1 MSLGHFFLVFLVVS
15 LWGFNNIV
23 IKWGLHDLPP
33 LFMTC
38 MRFVVVSIFL
48 IPFKRIKIKQLKC
61 LLPLSFTFGF
71 LHFSL
76 LFVGI
81 NYTDSGTGSI
91 LVQLGT
97 PFSMLLA
104 VIFLNERLTLMQ
116 MTGILISLIGVIV
129 LIGSPTITDWKALL
143 LLLGSAVGWA
153 ISNMII
159 KKSPKIPSLT
169 MTGWISFLA
178 IPIVGLASI
187 LFETEQF
194 HSLIH
199 ATWRGWFAILYS
211 AIGSSIIAYSVW
223 YILLTKYQINFLMPY
238 SLLTPV
244 LAVIMGVL
252 ILNDSLNYFKVIG
265 SILVLLGTFISVI
278 RFNLKSFL
286 LSVSEKQIKN

>member
-1 MSLGHFFLVFLVVS
+1 MSLVHFFLVFLVVS
-15 LWGFNNIV
+15 IWGFNNIV

-38 MRFVVVSIFL
+38 MRFIVVSIFL
-48 IPFKRIKIKQLKC
+48 IPFKKIKMEQLKC

-97 PFSMLLA
+97 PFSIFLA
-104 VIFLNERLTLMQ
+104 MIFLNERLTWIQ
-116 MTGILISLIGVIV
+116 ITGILISLIGVIV
-129 LIGSPTITDWKALL
+129 LIGSPTITNWKALL
-143 LLLGSAVGWA
+143 LLLGSAIGWA

-169 MTGWISFLA
+169 MTAWISFLA

-187 LFETEQF
+187 LFETQQF
-194 HSLIH
+194 NSLIN
-199 ATWRGWFAILYS
+199 ATWRGWFAIFYS
-211 AIGSSIIAYSVW
+211 AIGSSIIAYSLW
-223 YILLTKYQINFLMPY
+223 YVLLTKYQINFLMPY

-244 LAVIMGVL
+244 LAVIMGVF

-265 SILVLLGTFISVI
+265 SVLVLLGTFISVI
-278 RFNLKSFL
+278 KFDIKSFL
-286 LSVSEKQIKN
+286 CSKKQIKN